1 MCFKWKKCIFGIFS
15 YHQTVK
21 AFSRSDFQPLR
32 LLKDVSPGSDA
43 FFPSRGSFA
52 AASETSSA
60 AGVHKLRLERHPALL
75 NMIRAPTHKLNAH
88 D

>member
-1 MCFKWKKCIFGIFS
+1 MEEMYIRDFFLS
-15 YHQTVK
+15 
-21 AFSRSDFQPLR
+21 SDSEGFQPLR

-43 FFPSRGSFA
+43 FFPSRGSFT